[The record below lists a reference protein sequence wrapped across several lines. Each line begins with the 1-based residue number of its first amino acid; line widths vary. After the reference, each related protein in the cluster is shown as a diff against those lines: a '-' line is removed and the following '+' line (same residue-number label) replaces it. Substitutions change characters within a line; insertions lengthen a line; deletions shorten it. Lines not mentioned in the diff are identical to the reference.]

1 MSVVVFLQTF
11 LLTFK
16 QYNKEH
22 DKMFNDVVLQLKI
35 KKINGT
41 KKSVRLLEL
50 W

>member
-1 MSVVVFLQTF
+1 MSVVVFFTNIF
-11 LLTFK
+11 TFK

-35 KKINGT
+35 KKINGM